1 MKIEEILAEGTILY
15 KLHSQGLINSKKENY
30 VKCQLSNNASYQ
42 SILVYQCNH
51 DHNSDQIARK
61 NTCRKHIKQTKFK
74 RKTVYIPDYQRF
86 TYKCMT
92 YDHFNES

>member
-1 MKIEEILAEGTILY
+1 MKIEEILAEGTISY

-51 DHNSDQIARK
+51 DHNSDQICEK
-61 NTCRKHIKQTKFK
+61 EHMQE
-74 RKTVYIPDYQRF
+74 
-86 TYKCMT
+86 TYKA
-92 YDHFNES
+92 D